1 MKRTNEAMN
10 RIMLALMMLCGV
22 MTAQGQT
29 KAEQG
34 QKKAELRQEV
44 YFSYELIKADGGD
57 DFGSIVVKGFKGD
70 DERPF
75 FECRHELVANVSD
88 LSATDVQWV
97 KDAEDIN
104 FDGIPDLQIFLWY
117 YTRGQ
122 VAEMYAAYVWTPE
135 NGFEEV
141 KQWADL
147 CNPQIHPENK
157 TVTENYRSDI
167 NERTFNTYKWSDGN
181 QLELIGTCK
190 KELVEEE

>member
-1 MKRTNEAMN
+1 
-10 RIMLALMMLCGV
+10 MLCAG

-29 KAEQG
+29 NAEQRRTNAG
-34 QKKAELRQEV
+34 QRQDF
-44 YFSYELIKADGGD
+44 YFSYELIKADGD
-57 DFGSIVVKGFKGD
+57 DEFGSIVVKGFKAD
-70 DERPF
+70 DESPS
-75 FECRHELVANVSD
+75 FECRHELVATVSD

-122 VAEMYAAYVWTPE
+122 VAEMYAAYVWTSQ

-167 NERTFNTYKWSDGN
+167 NERTFKTYKWNDGN
-181 QLELIGTCK
+181 KLELISTR
-190 KELVEEE
+190 KEKLINE